1 MEEYKRLVQALQNKC
16 KLMEREVGML
26 QQEVSD
32 KEKQIAAQKGYV
44 QFLKTKLREAVEEQ
58 PQVTSTAQ

>member
-16 KLMEREVGML
+16 KLLEREVGML
-26 QQEVSD
+26 QQEVTD

-44 QFLKTKLREAVEEQ
+44 QFLKTKLREAVEDQ
-58 PQVTSTAQ
+58 TPATSTAQ